1 MNKKQQNS
9 IIFLVSATL
18 LLLVFISAAAAE
30 RNFEQDYEQE
40 LLSTKAHRSLEREN
54 THKSKSTFMGWEEN
68 KALIDILKHKKDLEI
83 DAFLTPEKS
92 NCGFFYWTVYC
103 NTYAH
108 LFAFACATGNAQIA
122 HRSLEQGADI
132 NKTSMLLNGISST
145 PLHLLIT
152 APYRFNQP
160 KNRLDLMLFLL
171 ENGASIHYIGNGGE
185 RIISLLSLLAYEDLA
200 LMPDAK
206 KGIITFM
213 QKKYGSRQFLIK
225 YLADIQIDRN
235 KETYFS
241 VSRRKIT
248 ADLIS
253 KKVFKK
259 TDIKELLRSEGHT
272 DHMPADIVDIFT
284 QYGERNRLLEEHIPT
299 DDIVDIIIIYLG
311 NSIYEK
317 EHKTPVLPLPI
328 KAETTPM
335 KKSDARCCT
344 IS

>member
-1 MNKKQQNS
+1 M
-9 IIFLVSATL
+9 IFLVSTASL
-18 LLLVFISAAAAE
+18 LFTFISTFSAE
-30 RNFEQDYEQE
+30 YNFEQDYKQE
-40 LLSTKAHRSLEREN
+40 LLATQAYRSLEREH

-68 KALIDILKHKKDLEI
+68 KALIDILKHKKELEI

-92 NCGFFYWTVYC
+92 NCGFFYWTAYC

-108 LFAFACATGNAQIA
+108 LFAFACAKGNAQLA
-122 HRSLEQGADI
+122 YKSLELGADI
-132 NKTSMLLNGISST
+132 NKTSMLLDGTSST

-152 APYRFNQP
+152 APYRFNNP

-171 ENGASIHYIGNGGE
+171 EHGASIHYIANKEE
-185 RIISLLSLLAYEDLA
+185 RIISLLSLLAYEDLS
-200 LMPDAK
+200 LVPDVK
-206 KGIITFM
+206 KYIVTFM
-213 QKKYGSRQFLIK
+213 QKKYGSREFLIK

-241 VSRRKIT
+241 VSKRKIT

-259 TDIKELLRSEGHT
+259 TDIQELLRSERHT
-272 DHMPADIVDIFT
+272 DHMPADIVDIFK
-284 QYGERNRLLEEHIPT
+284 QYGQRKTLLEEHIST
-299 DDIVDIIIIYLG
+299 DDVVDIIIVYLG
-311 NSIYEK
+311 DSIYEA
-317 EHKTPVLPLPI
+317 EHKTSALPLPI
-328 KAETTPM
+328 NAVTTPM